1 MLTTSFS
8 AIFTII
14 FLVTVRQEVDAIQC
28 HTGLKFIKGT
38 SVGTATVNC
47 ENSAAYCYNMTASTA
62 ALIEVTKAGC
72 SMWRCMF
79 AQNKC
84 IGTTFQNIPI
94 SLCCCN
100 TPLCNAGGEGGG
112 NQEQIQ
118 SQNSGGW
125 NAEPDHSRT
134 NLRKEEV
141 QSRFDS
147 VELDDD
153 HHQHDGSSR
162 AARFVTPSDSV
173 DTLESASEPPLEDLK
188 NGNFTEVLDCDEEVD
203 IPLI

>member
-1 MLTTSFS
+1 MLRLFVSL
-8 AIFTII
+8 
-14 FLVTVRQEVDAIQC
+14 LVIVSGTFAIQC
-28 HTGLKFIKGT
+28 NTGLKFIKGT
-38 SVGTATVNC
+38 SVGTATINC
-47 ENSAAYCYNMTASTA
+47 ENSGAYCYNMTASA
-62 ALIEVTKAGC
+62 ASLIEVTKAGC

-100 TPLCNAGGEGGG
+100 TPLCNAGGEGA
-112 NQEQIQ
+112 IQ

-125 NAEPDHSRT
+125 NAEPEHRVT
-134 NLRKEEV
+134 NLNKDEV

-147 VELDDD
+147 AELDED
-153 HHQHDGSSR
+153 HPHGSSSR
-162 AARFVTPSDSV
+162 AARSGKP
-173 DTLESASEPPLEDLK
+173 DTTDPTTVAMEESKNITETSEMSEPAET
-188 NGNFTEVLDCDEEVD
+188 GEEID

>member
-1 MLTTSFS
+1 MLRFVSLS
-8 AIFTII
+8 LVLTISGS
-14 FLVTVRQEVDAIQC
+14 LAIQC

-47 ENSAAYCYNMTASTA
+47 DNSAAYCYNMTASAA

-100 TPLCNAGGEGGG
+100 TPLCNAGGEGA
-112 NQEQIQ
+112 IQ

-125 NAEPDHSRT
+125 NAEPEHQLTSL
-134 NLRKEEV
+134 NKEEA
-141 QSRFDS
+141 QRRFDS
-147 VELDDD
+147 AELDED
-153 HHQHDGSSR
+153 HPSSSR
-162 AARFVTPSDSV
+162 AARFTAHPTTSEEPTVK
-173 DTLESASEPPLEDLK
+173 TLNEEMTVLGTEASEETSALSEATTTSQL
-188 NGNFTEVLDCDEEVD
+188 GEEVE
-203 IPLI
+203 IQ

>member
-1 MLTTSFS
+1 MLRFVVVSLVLTVS
-8 AIFTII
+8 AT
-14 FLVTVRQEVDAIQC
+14 LAIQC

-38 SVGTATVNC
+38 SVGTATINC
-47 ENSAAYCYNMTASTA
+47 ENSGAYCYNMTASA
-62 ALIEVTKAGC
+62 ASLLEVTKAGC

-100 TPLCNAGGEGGG
+100 TPLCNAGGEGA
-112 NQEQIQ
+112 IQ

-125 NAEPDHSRT
+125 NAEPEHQVT
-134 NLRKEEV
+134 NLNKEEA

-147 VELDDD
+147 AELDED
-153 HHQHDGSSR
+153 HPDSGSSSR
-162 AARFVTPSDSV
+162 ATRFSKPDTTDPTTDS
-173 DTLESASEPPLEDLK
+173 SETGGETVGRKVNETSEL
-188 NGNFTEVLDCDEEVD
+188 GEEVD

>member
-1 MLTTSFS
+1 MISSFAVLSLALFFS
-8 AIFTII
+8 AT
-14 FLVTVRQEVDAIQC
+14 EAIQC

-38 SVGTATVNC
+38 SVGTATINC
-47 ENSAAYCYNMTASTA
+47 DNSGAYCYNMTASAA

-112 NQEQIQ
+112 QEAAIQ

-125 NAEPDHSRT
+125 NAEPEHQVNR
-134 NLRKEEV
+134 EEA
-141 QSRFDS
+141 QSRFNS
-147 VELDDD
+147 AELDDE
-153 HHQHDGSSR
+153 QHDESSSR
-162 AARFVTPSDSV
+162 AARFAPPEPTNEGVKRLNETE
-173 DTLESASEPPLEDLK
+173 LEA
-188 NGNFTEVLDCDEEVD
+188 EEEIDVA
-203 IPLI
+203 LI